1 MQGTKFFGLHD
12 NPVAENGTR
21 MNRKKSRLAAVA
33 VVAAVVTALA
43 ACGSSS
49 KSATP
54 PPSSGSSASN
64 GLDIA
69 GAKAT
74 IQKLLQ
80 PTTINYNPGPLGG
93 SVAGKTLGI
102 VGNVT
107 PSGRHSVDLI
117 VSYAA
122 ELGMKTKV
130 YNAGSSAE
138 QLANAMDQVLT
149 DVNSGAV
156 NAVLLN
162 AFSPNQI
169 PSQYATLQAKKIP
182 VGAYAIPDDPSNS
195 TLVTLTQSPSTGV
208 DDVTGYVVDWMIQ
221 DQNGP
226 VNAVVFAAPALP
238 ILKAETEGF
247 KKNFNTKCPAAAGCK
262 VDESDLDLKGI
273 GTTMPGAIVS
283 YLQGHPSVKYA
294 FVDFGDMLIGVPAA
308 IKAAGISGVKFVSLS
323 GNADDVANL
332 KAGTESANFSFPFSL
347 LQHVVLD
354 SFARALLGKS
364 TAASKGWKFP
374 TQLMTPENI
383 NGGDFN
389 ADGTANTKGVT
400 EFFHGIWT
408 S

>member
-1 MQGTKFFGLHD
+1 
-12 NPVAENGTR
+12 
-21 MNRKKSRLAAVA
+21 
-33 VVAAVVTALA
+33 
-43 ACGSSS
+43 
-49 KSATP
+49 
-54 PPSSGSSASN
+54 
-64 GLDIA
+64 
-69 GAKAT
+69 
-74 IQKLLQ
+74 LQ
-80 PTTINYNPGPLGG
+80 PTKINYNPGPLGG

-149 DVNSGAV
+149 DVNSGTI

-162 AFSPNQI
+162 AFAPNQI
-169 PSQYATLQAKKIP
+169 PSQYATLQAKHIP
-182 VGAYAIPDDPSNS
+182 VGAYAIPDDPSNDS
-195 TLVTLTQSPSTGV
+195 LVTVTQTPNTGV
-208 DDVTGYVVDWMIQ
+208 NDVTGYVVDWMIQ
-221 DQNGP
+221 DANGP

-247 KKNFNTKCPAAAGCK
+247 KANFASKCPTSAGCK
-262 VDESDLDLKGI
+262 VDESDLALAGI

-283 YLQGHPSVKYA
+283 YLQAHPSVKYA

-323 GNADDVANL
+323 ANADDVANL
-332 KAGTESANFSFPFSL
+332 KAGTESANFAFPFSL

-374 TQLMTPENI
+374 TELMTPDNI
-383 NGGDFN
+383 NSGDFN
-389 ADGTANTKGVT
+389 PDGTANTQGVT

>member
-1 MQGTKFFGLHD
+1 
-12 NPVAENGTR
+12 

-49 KSATP
+49 PKTTNTTSGSGTS
-54 PPSSGSSASN
+54 SSG
-64 GLDIA
+64 GGIDIA

-74 IQKLLQ
+74 IAKLLK
-80 PTTINYNPGPLGG
+80 PTAINYNPGPLGG
-93 SVAGKTLGI
+93 SVAGKTIGI
-102 VGNVT
+102 VGNIT

-117 VSYAA
+117 VGYAK
-122 ELGMKTKV
+122 ELQLNTKV

-149 DVNSGAV
+149 DVNSGKV

-169 PSQYATLQAKKIP
+169 PSQYAQLQAKKIP
-182 VGAYAIPDDPSNS
+182 VGAYAIPDDPTND
-195 TLVTLTQSPSTGV
+195 TLATVTQSPSTGV
-208 DDVTGYVVDWMIQ
+208 NDVTGYVVDWMIQ

-247 KKNFNTKCPAAAGCK
+247 KTNFNNKCPASAGCK
-262 VDESDLDLKGI
+262 IDESDLDLKGI

-283 YLQGHPSVKYA
+283 YLQGHPNVKYA

-323 GNADDVANL
+323 ANADDVANL
-332 KAGTESANFSFPFSL
+332 KAGTESANFAFPFSL

-354 SFARALLGKS
+354 ALSRAMLGKS

-374 TQLMTPENI
+374 TQLMTPDNI
-383 NGGDFN
+383 SGGDFN
-389 ADGTANTKGVT
+389 PDGTANTPGVT
-400 EFFHGIWT
+400 EFFKGIW
-408 S
+408 SS